1 MPHKALG
8 FGSPEPFPL
17 LFTHISKEN
26 GHTKL
31 VLILDPRYKSMHLVR
46 TYAGCDNVVVLV
58 VEYDWKLLFPLL
70 MEVYKLSMPIII
82 KEFDEFRSRT
92 KNEDFFYTIQTTAN
106 ILKDLVGREFYIYYW
121 YHVDGDSYNCALTW

>member
-1 MPHKALG
+1 
-8 FGSPEPFPL
+8 
-17 LFTHISKEN
+17 
-26 GHTKL
+26 
-31 VLILDPRYKSMHLVR
+31 
-46 TYAGCDNVVVLV
+46 
-58 VEYDWKLLFPLL
+58 

>member
-1 MPHKALG
+1 
-8 FGSPEPFPL
+8 
-17 LFTHISKEN
+17 
-26 GHTKL
+26 
-31 VLILDPRYKSMHLVR
+31 MHLVR

-106 ILKDLVGREFYIYYW
+106 ILKDLVGREFYIYY
-121 YHVDGDSYNCALTW
+121 